1 MSDRG
6 RPSATEPLPNYGS
19 LYGGLAAVAVALTGG
34 QIYADVEQDGISI
47 TYASLWELLGT
58 PNGAGLAMVS
68 LMLLGVL
75 VLLCAVAAVR
85 GVSTIALP
93 IGVSV
98 LALVAAVMLMA
109 RVGTNYR
116 YPAELDTAGA
126 MLLVTAWGAI
136 ILGVV
141 HTSHL
146 IIFRRR
152 LRRVRAAQV
161 SARN

>member
-1 MSDRG
+1 MSDHAAS
-6 RPSATEPLPNYGS
+6 SAKEMPNYGS

-58 PNGAGLAMVS
+58 PNGAGLAMAS

-85 GVSTIALP
+85 GVSTVALP

-98 LALVAAVMLMA
+98 LALVAASMLMA
-109 RVGTNYR
+109 RVGTSYR

-126 MLLVTAWGAI
+126 MMLVTAWGAVV
-136 ILGVV
+136 LGVA
-141 HTSHL
+141 HTIHL
-146 IIFRRR
+146 IIIRRR
-152 LRRVRAAQV
+152 LRLVRAAQF